1 MPGRSFAREPL
12 EPTSTAFPGD
22 DGGDTLQTII
32 NSEVKGSSLV
42 LVVPCP
48 REFPSSHAFTPLYS
62 IPAKLC
68 PSTPAL
74 PPLARQQLQAHNS
87 PSLR

>member
-42 LVVPCP
+42 LVVPRP
-48 REFPSSHAFTPLYS
+48 REFPSSHAS
-62 IPAKLC
+62 G
-68 PSTPAL
+68 
-74 PPLARQQLQAHNS
+74 S
-87 PSLR
+87 PSKKRISSLAYLYAHKLRDEPVAL